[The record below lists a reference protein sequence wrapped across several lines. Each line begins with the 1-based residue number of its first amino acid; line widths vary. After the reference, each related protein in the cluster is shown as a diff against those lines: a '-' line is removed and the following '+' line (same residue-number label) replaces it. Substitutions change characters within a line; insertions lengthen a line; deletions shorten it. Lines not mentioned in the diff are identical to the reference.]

1 MVAAVAPESDGKQ
14 RSAIIG
20 FAMHLF
26 GKQGF
31 SGTSMRDIANAVGIL
46 PGSLYA
52 HIDGKE
58 ALLFEI
64 VTDGIGRFIAA
75 VSPHSAETSDPVE
88 RMRKMIVAHV
98 EVVADNPERSQVVFH
113 QWRYL
118 GEANLPEAIARR
130 QEYENYFVKVFQDGV
145 AAGKF
150 RSDINLRI
158 AVLSIL
164 GALNWTPEWFS
175 PHGRLAA
182 SSVGEC
188 MADTLLGGILSD

>member
-1 MVAAVAPESDGKQ
+1 MAAAKVETDSKQ
-14 RSAIIG
+14 RSAILG
-20 FAMHLF
+20 NAMHLF

-31 SGTSMRDIANAVGIL
+31 NGTSMRDIAAAVGIL

-52 HIDGKE
+52 HINGKE

-64 VTDGIGRFIAA
+64 VADGINRFISA
-75 VSPHSAETSDPVE
+75 VAPHAQAKSDPLE
-88 RMRKMIVAHV
+88 RMRRMIVAHV

-118 GEANLPEAIARR
+118 SGDSLPQAIDRR
-130 QEYENYFVKVFQDGV
+130 REYENHFVKVFQDGV
-145 AAGKF
+145 KEGTF
-150 RSDINLRI
+150 RADGNMRI

-175 PHGRLAA
+175 PDGKLSA

-188 MADTLLGGILSD
+188 MADTLLGGILAT

>member
-1 MVAAVAPESDGKQ
+1 MAVATKAEADGKQ
-14 RSAIIG
+14 RTAITSN
-20 FAMHLF
+20 AMHLF

-31 SGTSMRDIANAVGIL
+31 TGTSMRDIANAVGIL

-75 VSPHSAETSDPVE
+75 VESHAAAATDPVE
-88 RMRKMIVAHV
+88 RLRRMIVAHV

-118 GEANLPEAIARR
+118 GEENLPEALARR
-130 QEYENYFVKVFQDGV
+130 QQYENYFIKVLQEGM
-145 AAGKF
+145 AQGLF
-150 RSDINLRI
+150 RSELNLRI

-175 PHGRLAA
+175 PHGRLSA

-188 MADTLLGGILSD
+188 IAETLLGGVLAA

>member
-1 MVAAVAPESDGKQ
+1 MAVAVKVEADGKQ
-14 RSAIIG
+14 RNAILG
-20 FAMHLF
+20 NAMHLF

-31 SGTSMRDIANAVGIL
+31 NGTSMRDIATAVGIL

-52 HIDGKE
+52 HINGKE

-64 VTDGIGRFIAA
+64 VADGINRFIAA
-75 VSPHSAETSDPVE
+75 VAPHAQASSDPVE
-88 RMRKMIVAHV
+88 RMRQMIVAHV
-98 EVVADNPERSQVVFH
+98 EIVADNPERSQVVFH

-118 GEANLPEAIARR
+118 TGDSLPQAVAKR
-130 QEYENYFVKVFQDGV
+130 QEYENYFIKVFQDGV
-145 AAGKF
+145 GEGKF
-150 RSDINLRI
+150 RSDGNMRI

-175 PHGRLAA
+175 PHGRLSA

-188 MADTLLGGILSD
+188 MADTLLGGILVA